1 MSPPTDRRSWRK
13 AGRHSRFVDAMRYL
27 LPATAAVLVA
37 LVVAW
42 PYVMGDGEG
51 LIVPMYGGESTE
63 DADPMRMQMPRYVG
77 RGGDDRPYEVRAR
90 SAMLDPG
97 EPDRVELDEL
107 QADVVARL
115 RELHVEALI
124 GVYHREERKLDLSG
138 GIDMTSSD
146 GYRLR
151 TDSALV
157 DLATGGMLGQTP
169 VWADGP
175 AGSMSADRFEI
186 DEGGDVM
193 RFHDNVRVQFRTA
206 PRDEGG
212 S

>member
-1 MSPPTDRRSWRK
+1 MSPPRDRRGWRR
-13 AGRHSRFVDAMRYL
+13 AGRHSRFVDVMRYL
-27 LPATAAVLVA
+27 LPATAALLVG

-51 LIVPMYGGESTE
+51 LIVPLYDNERIE
-63 DADPMRMQMPRYVG
+63 AADPMRMQAPRYVG

-90 SAMLDPG
+90 SAVLDPG
-97 EPDRVELDEL
+97 APDRIELDEL

-124 GVYHREERKLDLSG
+124 GVYHRDERKLDLSG
-138 GIDMTSSD
+138 GIDMISSD

-157 DLATGGMLGQTP
+157 DLATGGLVSETP

-175 AGSMSADRFEI
+175 AGSMSAERFEI
-186 DEGGDVM
+186 EEGGDVM
-193 RFHDNVRVQFRTA
+193 RFHDNVRVQFRTV
-206 PRDEGG
+206 PRAEGG